1 IAARVRVG
9 SCVDVESQFAL
20 RNAAH
25 LLARHP
31 EPERSDSFAG
41 PDSKRAG
48 GHRCSRNESFGD
60 QASMLL
66 ERWAAGKRSHQSCAA
81 AAQSRPLP
89 TYQGPHWD
97 QRILGCFRA
106 SRVRLDFFAGGGTML
121 LRLCR
126 RARGLLIVL
135 TLLAVGSATRDGGT
149 VFLNVPA
156 AEGAGLPPASIP
168 NEPAFDFA
176 QLHGP

>member
-1 IAARVRVG
+1 DVVAEQREGVALRCVAEQGLAAPAAAARVVVDCEPGIVDRVRGG

-20 RNAAH
+20 RTAAH

-31 EPERSDSFAG
+31 EPERSASFAG
-41 PDSKRAG
+41 PDSIRAG

-106 SRVRLDFFAGGGTML
+106 SRVRPDLFAARGTMM
-121 LRLCR
+121 LR
-126 RARGLLIVL
+126 
-135 TLLAVGSATRDGGT
+135 
-149 VFLNVPA
+149 
-156 AEGAGLPPASIP
+156 
-168 NEPAFDFA
+168 
-176 QLHGP
+176 